1 MSEIETLLFLTITLP
16 LINGLMI
23 HFFKKSNLLV
33 NIFYKSCPIL
43 FLMNLIGLFNLDYHN
58 VSFNLITASPIFNL
72 AFVIDKMAMI
82 FLCLLNF
89 IWLIFVFYSSSF
101 LKIEENKNSYEI
113 KLFATFV
120 FFAVVLNI
128 LAKNLITIL
137 FSYHLLLFFCYI
149 FSSKFAF
156 LIKEKETIKLKLF
169 GFLLYFL
176 AIFFFF
182 AVILTYKF
190 GTEIGVFSIAEVIAE
205 INMAKQF
212 AIFSLYFLSL
222 LSLSIFPLFL
232 LYSKFSENS
241 LTNYLLFFVALAFVP
256 LYIFIKIISVV
267 FGFDSFA
274 KLILELGFSYFEM
287 MFLIIIFASSIL
299 LILSKNLKSSF
310 FYIIFNQFAATS
322 LILMAFAI
330 FDNTKI
336 LLPLISFTLSITL
349 IFLCLSNFILYLS
362 KAEFKSIKNL
372 FYELKI
378 TSFLLIF
385 GFLNMLGI
393 IPSIGMMQNFFLI
406 KMIFTQKLSF
416 FGIIFIVNFILMI
429 SFSFKMIYL
438 LLTKVENSK
447 SSSDLELMKTI
458 DYDSGLILTSL
469 VVALIILFSPI
480 VFLIKNTLFSL

>member
-1 MSEIETLLFLTITLP
+1 
-16 LINGLMI
+16 MI
-23 HFFKKSNLLV
+23 DFSKKSNLLV
-33 NIFYKSCPIL
+33 NFFYKSFPIL

-58 VSFNLITASPIFNL
+58 LSFNLIAASPIFTF

-89 IWLIFVFYSSSF
+89 IWLIFVFYSNSF

-113 KLFATFV
+113 KLFATFI

-149 FSSKFAF
+149 FSLKFTF
-156 LIKEKETIKLKLF
+156 LAKEKDIRKLKLF

-182 AVILTYKF
+182 AVALTYKF
-190 GTEIGVFSIAEVIAE
+190 STEIDVVSIKELIAE

-212 AIFSLYFLSL
+212 AIFSFYFLSL

-241 LTNYLLFFVALAFVP
+241 LINYLLFFVALAFVP

-287 MFLIIIFASSIL
+287 MFLITIFASAIL

-330 FDNTKI
+330 FDKTKI
-336 LLPLISFTLSITL
+336 FLPLISFTLSITL

-372 FYELKI
+372 LYELKI
-378 TSFLLIF
+378 TSSLLIF
-385 GFLNMLGI
+385 GVLNMLGI
-393 IPSIGMMQNFFLI
+393 IPGVGMMQNFFLI
-406 KMIFTQKLSF
+406 KMIFTHELSLF
-416 FGIIFIVNFILMI
+416 AIILVINFILI
-429 SFSFKMIYL
+429 LSFSFKIFYL

-447 SSSDLELMKTI
+447 SSNDLELIKTI

-469 VVALIILFSPI
+469 VIALVILFSPI
-480 VFLIKNTLFSL
+480 VFLIKNTLFNL